1 MMGYQYLGCFADP
14 ITLVCNI
21 LTRYKSNKVHV
32 DRIDQLSEDAA
43 KECEIE
49 QHKADQDALF
59 QTESFDFYKG
69 EAPEDFL
76 YHIGQLTLK
85 KNGLYVIKGENG
97 SGKSML
103 MNLML
108 GNISSEYSKGNFSVS
123 QRSMTPLFSRTRSL
137 PLTAALTT
145 ICLASQGMKNCLRF
159 STSILRTKRSRAILS
174 ISAMDSSKSLP

>member
-1 MMGYQYLGCFADP
+1 MMGYQYLECFAPDHP
-14 ITLVCNI
+14 RVQYPDALQVKQSPCA
-21 LTRYKSNKVHV
+21 
-32 DRIDQLSEDAA
+32 RIDQLSEDAA

-97 SGKSML
+97 SGKKYADEF
-103 MNLML
+103 NARKYQL
-108 GNISSEYSKGNFSVS
+108 GIL
-123 QRSMTPLFSRTRSL
+123 QRKLLCVPKD
-137 PLTAALTT
+137 
-145 ICLASQGMKNCLRF
+145 Q
-159 STSILRTKRSRAILS
+159 
-174 ISAMDSSKSLP
+174 

>member
-1 MMGYQYLGCFADP
+1 MPPRNARSNS
-14 ITLVCNI
+14 TR
-21 LTRYKSNKVHV
+21 LTY
-32 DRIDQLSEDAA
+32 
-43 KECEIE
+43 
-49 QHKADQDALF
+49 DQDALF

-108 GNISSEYSKGNFSVS
+108 GNISSEYSKGN
-123 QRSMTPLFSRTRSL
+123 R
-137 PLTAALTT
+137 
-145 ICLASQGMKNCLRF
+145 
-159 STSILRTKRSRAILS
+159 
-174 ISAMDSSKSLP
+174 